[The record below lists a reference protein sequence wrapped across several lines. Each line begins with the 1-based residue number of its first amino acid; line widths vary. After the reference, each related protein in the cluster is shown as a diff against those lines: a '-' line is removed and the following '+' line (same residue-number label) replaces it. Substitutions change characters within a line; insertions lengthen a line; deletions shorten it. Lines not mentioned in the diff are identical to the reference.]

1 MNQINVAHLDL
12 NLLKMLVALAQTGS
26 VSQAGAQLGL
36 SQPAASNALARLRD
50 AIGDPLFI
58 RTGNGMVPTPFAETV
73 LPDITRHLDGI
84 FGTLGHQTR
93 FDPAHSKR
101 IFRLSL
107 SGLGEVVF
115 LPKLVKRVFSE
126 APDVRLHNVPV
137 PAVDLPE
144 ALERGRVE
152 LAIGMIDATDPR
164 MRALPLFQ
172 DRYVAI
178 AGRAFSGQPQSLED
192 LRTERLVVTAPAATY
207 ATDLGDVL
215 SRTGLTENV
224 ALQLGNFGALP
235 HLLEAQP
242 LVAIVPS
249 QYGEQLQASGQARLL
264 PVDIAAQ
271 NASIKLIWHQRAESD
286 PACTWLQQIAIDT
299 LRRPE

>member
-1 MNQINVAHLDL
+1 MTQLDL
-12 NLLKMLVALAQTGS
+12 NLLKMFVALSQTGS

-36 SQPAASNALARLRD
+36 SQPAASNALARLRQ

-101 IFRLSL
+101 TFRLSL

-115 LPKLVKRVFSE
+115 LPRLFERVFAE
-126 APDVRLHNVPV
+126 APDVRLHNAPV
-137 PAVDLPE
+137 PATELPE

-152 LAIGMIDATDPR
+152 LAIGMIDTTDR
-164 MRALPLFQ
+164 RIRALPLFQ
-172 DRYVAI
+172 DSYIAI
-178 AGRAFSGQPQSLED
+178 AGPGYEGQPQTLED
-192 LRTERLVVTAPAATY
+192 LRSERLVITAPAATY

-215 SRTGLTENV
+215 SRTGLSENV
-224 ALQLGNFGALP
+224 TLQLGNFGALP
-235 HLLEAQP
+235 LLLDAQP

-249 QYGEQLQASGQARLL
+249 QYGDLLQATGQARLL
-264 PVDIAAQ
+264 PVEIATQ
-271 NASIKLIWHQRAESD
+271 NASIKLVWHQRAESD
-286 PACTWLQQIAIDT
+286 PAFAWLQQIAIDT
-299 LRRPE
+299 LGQAE